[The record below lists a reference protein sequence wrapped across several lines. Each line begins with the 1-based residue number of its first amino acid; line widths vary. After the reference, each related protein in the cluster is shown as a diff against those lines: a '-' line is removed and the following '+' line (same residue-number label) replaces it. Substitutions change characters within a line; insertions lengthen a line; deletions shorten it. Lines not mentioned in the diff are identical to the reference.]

1 MPRKTKSKSKKT
13 KINPKK
19 NKFKLPFKLTE
30 DQESNLIVFGVII
43 LGIILYYFG
52 VLGTIVKFILGAWVW
67 WAVLI
72 SIIGVFI
79 YWKEVIGTTVV
90 VIMIIVISSAIY
102 GIYHNYTY
110 KKCVDKFRLRPH
122 TYDIQKFIDCHMVS
136 YTDVKGLNQSQVH
149 QMMIRKYS
157 EIKY

>member
-1 MPRKTKSKSKKT
+1 MPRKTKSKSKKA
-13 KINPKK
+13 KKNPKK

-30 DQESNLIVFGVII
+30 DQESNLTVFGVII

-52 VLGTIVKFILGAWVW
+52 VLGTLVKFILGAWVW
-67 WAVLI
+67 WAVLV

-90 VIMIIVISSAIY
+90 VIMIIVISGAIY

-110 KKCVDKFRLRPH
+110 KRCVDKFRLRPH
-122 TYDIQKFIDCHMVS
+122 TYDIKKFIDCNMVS
-136 YTDVKGLNQSQVH
+136 YSEVQGLNQSQVH
-149 QMMIRKYS
+149 QMMVRKYS

>member
-19 NKFKLPFKLTE
+19 KFKLPFKLTE
-30 DQESNLIVFGVII
+30 DQESNLIVFGII
-43 LGIILYYFG
+43 IFGIILYYFG

-67 WAVLI
+67 WAVLV

-90 VIMIIVISSAIY
+90 VIMIIVVSGAIY

-110 KKCVDKFRLRPH
+110 KRCVDKFRLRPH
-122 TYDIQKFIDCHMVS
+122 TYDIKKFIDCSMVS
-136 YTDVKGLNQSQVH
+136 YSEVQGLNQSQVH

-157 EIKY
+157 KIKY